1 MSPILLFAVQYT
13 FSLLL
18 SALVAKWYVAP
29 ALKKLPLH
37 SALIP
42 LFLFH
47 ALRYLPTTAFAPGQI
62 GGAVPRDAMAG
73 IAYGDLGAAVLALVA
88 ALFLRYRLPGAIALA
103 WVVNVVASLDWLYAS
118 YLAASNH
125 LATHPL
131 GGNWYIAAYYAP
143 ALAVVHWL
151 IFARLLA
158 AESSDVEASTAR
170 LQGGVR

>member
-1 MSPILLFAVQYT
+1 MSPTSLFAMQYT

-37 SALIP
+37 AALAP

-62 GGAVPRDAMAG
+62 GDAVPKEAMAG
-73 IAYGDLGAAVLALVA
+73 IAYGDLGAAVLSLLA
-88 ALFLRYRLPGAIALA
+88 AILLRYRAPGAIALA
-103 WVVNVVASLDWLYAS
+103 WTVNVVASLDWLYAS
-118 YLAASNH
+118 FLAASNH
-125 LATHPL
+125 LATYPL

-143 ALAVVHWL
+143 SLAVAHWL
-151 IFARLLA
+151 IFVRLLT
-158 AESSDVEASTAR
+158 ESHGVETTTVR
-170 LQGGVR
+170 LSPGR

>member
-47 ALRYLPTTAFAPGQI
+47 ALRYLPTTAFAPGQ
-62 GGAVPRDAMAG
+62 